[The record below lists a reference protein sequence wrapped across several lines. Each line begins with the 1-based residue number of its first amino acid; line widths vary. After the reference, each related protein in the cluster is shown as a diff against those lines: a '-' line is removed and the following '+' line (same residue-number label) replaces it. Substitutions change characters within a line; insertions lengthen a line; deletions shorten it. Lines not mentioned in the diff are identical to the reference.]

1 MKVRIKFC
9 KYGMMKFIGHL
20 DMMRFFQKALR
31 RAEIPVKYT
40 EGYSPHM
47 VMSFASP
54 LGVGLT
60 SDGEYFDLE
69 LTEEMEEAEALERL
83 NREMVEGVKV
93 LRFFPVPGDKKNK
106 AMTLVEAASWTA
118 FPAPGLLPENWKSLL
133 SSFFQQKEIL
143 ITKETKRSS
152 REVNIRPLI
161 YQLEPEGEAISMLL
175 AAGSRENLKP
185 ELVTGAFCSWAG
197 IPVTEF
203 SFTYHRKETFARTA
217 DGELAPLDALTGEES

>member
-1 MKVRIKFC
+1 
-9 KYGMMKFIGHL
+9 
-20 DMMRFFQKALR
+20 
-31 RAEIPVKYT
+31 
-40 EGYSPHM
+40 
-47 VMSFASP
+47 
-54 LGVGLT
+54 
-60 SDGEYFDLE
+60 
-69 LTEEMEEAEALERL
+69 
-83 NREMVEGVKV
+83 
-93 LRFFPVPGDKKNK
+93 
-106 AMTLVEAASWTA
+106 MTLVEAASWTA

-133 SSFFQQKEIL
+133 SSFFQQEEIL

-203 SFTYHRKETFARTA
+203 SFTYHGRK
-217 DGELAPLDALTGEES
+217 PLHGQQMESLRLWMP